1 MIITQTPRLAL
12 RLLKPTDDCFIL
24 ELLTDPA
31 FRANVGDRGVRDLPS
46 AARYIDEGP
55 GASYAQFG
63 FCMYAVEHKD
73 SGRTLGL
80 CGLLRRDSHPD
91 VEIGFAMLPVGRGQG
106 YAAEA
111 AAAALRLGIERF
123 GLKRLVAITAPDN
136 QRSIR
141 VLERLGFRFERMVS
155 FTKDGESR
163 LFVFTTASQAH
174 CSGSFLNRS

>member
-1 MIITQTPRLAL
+1 MIIAQTPRLAL
-12 RLLKPTDDCFIL
+12 RLLSPDDAPFIL

-31 FRANVGDRGVRDLPS
+31 FRANVGDRGVHDLSS

-63 FCMYAVEHKD
+63 FCMYAVQQKD
-73 SGRTLGL
+73 SARVFGL

-91 VEIGFAMLPVGRGQG
+91 VEIGFAMLPIGRGQG

-123 GLKRLVAITAPDN
+123 RLERLVAITAPDN
-136 QRSIR
+136 QGSIR
-141 VLERLGFRFERMVS
+141 ILERLGFRFERMVS
-155 FTKDGESR
+155 FTRDGESR
-163 LFVFTTASQAH
+163 LFVFDVPRAATAS
-174 CSGSFLNRS
+174 